1 MFMPLFTVIEL
12 SMPTAN
18 PEATDQEN
26 ELFAEVDPSGR
37 FGRYEELLGHGAVKM
52 VYRAFDLE
60 EGREVAWNQIKLN
73 KFIGSPF
80 IISKIHSEIELLKN
94 LKNDNIIVMHHF
106 WKDTD
111 HNILNF
117 ITEACASGNLREY
130 RKKHRHVSIKALK
143 KWSRQIL
150 QGLDFLHTH
159 DPCVIHRD
167 LNCSNIFINGNVG
180 KVKIG
185 DLGLA
190 TIVGKSHAAHS
201 VLGTPEYMA
210 PELYEE
216 NYTELVDVYSFGMCL
231 IEMATL
237 EIPYS
242 ECDSLAKLYKIVTS
256 GKKPQAFNRV
266 SDPELKAFI
275 ERCVGR
281 PRARPS
287 AAELLKDPF
296 LSDYDENDLDS

>member
-1 MFMPLFTVIEL
+1 MP
-12 SMPTAN
+12 SAN
-18 PEATDQEN
+18 PDQEN

-37 FGRYEELLGHGAVKM
+37 FGRYKELLGRGAEKL
-52 VYRAFDLE
+52 VYRAFDIA
-60 EGREVAWNQIKLN
+60 EGREVAWNQIKLSR
-73 KFIGSPF
+73 FHGDTF
-80 IISKIHSEIELLKN
+80 IINKIYSEIELLKN
-94 LKNDNIIVMHHF
+94 LKNDNIIVMYHF
-106 WKDTD
+106 WKDCEK
-111 HNILNF
+111 NILNF
-117 ITEACASGNLREY
+117 ITEACASGNLRDY
-130 RKKHRHVSIKALK
+130 RKKHRHVSVKALK

-150 QGLDFLHTH
+150 KGLDYLHTH
-159 DPCVIHRD
+159 EPCVIHRD

-185 DLGLA
+185 NLGLA
-190 TIVGKSHAAHS
+190 TIVGKNHAAHTL
-201 VLGTPEYMA
+201 LGTPEYMA

-216 NYTELVDVYSFGMCL
+216 DYTELVDIYSFAMCL

-242 ECDSLAKLYKIVTS
+242 ECDGIAKLYKMVTA
-256 GKKPQAFNRV
+256 GIKPQALNRV

-275 ERCVGR
+275 LRCIGQ

-296 LSDYDENDLDS
+296 LSDVVSYDEN